1 MKKLIISSC
10 LVFLILF
17 PVCLGVGNNDWSK
30 GSFWQNTFGNDSP
43 YFIDWYET
51 SELITPL
58 TDIDF
63 YASVFDIDNG
73 TTEINITIYYTF
85 STFAYENYSVDLVY
99 DSNPSS
105 HIYRYIYQFAGQI
118 AGITMRYYYQA
129 YDGEN
134 IVREGYPTY
143 FEITWSYPPVTVER
157 PLPPDV
163 DYERP
168 IFEVPNYLLIFTA
181 LMGLLLVIAIFMN
194 MTKRRIESV

>member
-1 MKKLIISSC
+1 
-10 LVFLILF
+10 
-17 PVCLGVGNNDWSK
+17 LGVGNNDWSK